1 MRAIDFLS
9 GKYEEIREITV
20 ASEIALS
27 GQERERSFLA
37 MNDLLLE
44 CNPRKKIIIKFSLRV
59 QLNLKTIKK

>member
-37 MNDLLLE
+37 MNDLLGRSEKL
-44 CNPRKKIIIKFSLRV
+44 I
-59 QLNLKTIKK
+59 